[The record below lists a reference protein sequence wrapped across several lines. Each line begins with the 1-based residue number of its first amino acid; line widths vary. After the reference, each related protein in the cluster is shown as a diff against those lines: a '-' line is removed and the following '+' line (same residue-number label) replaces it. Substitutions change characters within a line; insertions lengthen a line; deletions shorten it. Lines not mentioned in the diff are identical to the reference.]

1 MKFGVLQFPGSNCD
15 YDCLHVTRD
24 VLGQPSELI
33 WHESTDL
40 KGSDCIIVPG
50 GFSYGDYL
58 RSGAMAKLSPVIS
71 AVKKFADE
79 GGLVLG
85 ICNGFQILTESG
97 LLPGVLMRNRDLRFL
112 CEDVYIRVESNKN
125 PFTSEL
131 RPGQVIQAP
140 IAHFDG
146 NYYVDDPTLQELEKN
161 GQVLFRYSD
170 KEGKVSDATNPNGSL
185 NNIAGISNKAGN
197 VVGLMPHPE
206 RSSEGL
212 LGSVSGKILFESVI
226 RSWLNKKK
234 V

>member
-15 YDCLHVTRD
+15 YDCVHVTQE
-24 VLGQPSELI
+24 VLGHPTELI

-40 KGSDCIIVPG
+40 KGSDVIIVPG

-71 AVKKFADE
+71 AVKKFAQE

-112 CEDVYIRVESNKN
+112 CEDVYIRVESDKT
-125 PFTSEL
+125 PFTAFIK
-131 RPGQVIQAP
+131 PGQVIKAP

-146 NYYVDDPTLQELEKN
+146 NYYADEKTLEALEQN
-161 GQVLFRYSD
+161 NQIIFRYSD
-170 KEGKVSDATNPNGSL
+170 AEGNVSYETNPNGSV
-185 NNIAGISNKAGN
+185 NNIAGISNKEGN

-212 LGSVSGKILFESVI
+212 LGSESGRALFESVI
-226 RSWLNKKK
+226 RHWTNFKKA
-234 V
+234 